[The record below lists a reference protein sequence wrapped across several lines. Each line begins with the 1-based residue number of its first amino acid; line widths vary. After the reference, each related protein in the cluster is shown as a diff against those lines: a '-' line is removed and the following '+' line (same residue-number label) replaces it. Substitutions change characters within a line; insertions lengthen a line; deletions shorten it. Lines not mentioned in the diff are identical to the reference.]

1 MTHSLRLPSPTSVIV
16 RSSEPSKALAVQWIE
31 RTARRS
37 PADRWRTLVCTAAVS
52 VVATVVCA
60 QPPAAGAPAVL
71 TLDTAFARALEA
83 NPAIRAARMRRAVD
97 LAARDVARER
107 LNPEVRAE
115 AARETPKYS
124 YTFAI
129 PLELGGK
136 RGRRIDVSDAA
147 IRTGEA
153 EVAVSILDVRAAVRR
168 TYFERVVADAR
179 LALQDELSDLAA
191 RVRDAAQQR
200 FDAGTSP
207 RLEVVQA
214 QLAVSLVENDTSA
227 ARAASVAARM
237 QLNALLG
244 LPLDTASA
252 LTTALDTGG
261 VPLVQAAIAQAE
273 AASVELAL
281 AERRL
286 DEQRAKVALARALR
300 VPDATAE
307 AALTRNSEPEFTTG
321 WRAGLAIGVPL
332 FTTHRAGVQ
341 LEEATLA
348 QLESERNATRA
359 RIVGEVTSA
368 ATLAQSQW
376 DQYVRYRDQI
386 LPQALEMERMA
397 EDSYRLGQTGI
408 AAFLQALQAA
418 RDVRL
423 RALQAGADFQRVI
436 ADLER
441 AIGTPLP

>member
-1 MTHSLRLPSPTSVIV
+1 
-16 RSSEPSKALAVQWIE
+16 
-31 RTARRS
+31 
-37 PADRWRTLVCTAAVS
+37 
-52 VVATVVCA
+52 
-60 QPPAAGAPAVL
+60 
-71 TLDTAFARALEA
+71 
-83 NPAIRAARMRRAVD
+83 
-97 LAARDVARER
+97 
-107 LNPEVRAE
+107 
-115 AARETPKYS
+115 
-124 YTFAI
+124 
-129 PLELGGK
+129 
-136 RGRRIDVSDAA
+136 
-147 IRTGEA
+147 
-153 EVAVSILDVRAAVRR
+153 
-168 TYFERVVADAR
+168 
-179 LALQDELSDLAA
+179 
-191 RVRDAAQQR
+191 
-200 FDAGTSP
+200 
-207 RLEVVQA
+207 
-214 QLAVSLVENDTSA
+214 
-227 ARAASVAARM
+227 M

-261 VPLVQAAIAQAE
+261 APLIQAAIAQAE

-368 ATLAQSQW
+368 GTLAQSQW